1 MFRHYN
7 LTRNQQSR
15 DNYQLSIPKSDTK
28 VLLYGRRDKISIQTN
43 RHSIYIRTVRLEHWS
58 AIGVA
63 DLRLHIAKLY

>member
-15 DNYQLSIPKSDTK
+15 QLSIPINKSDTK

-43 RHSIYIRTVRLEHWS
+43 RHSIYIKGQRFSEKDWYYL
-58 AIGVA
+58 
-63 DLRLHIAKLY
+63 